1 MLPDLERKILR
12 ILYNYESQHHKMP
25 TMHGLEIMTGRKSLQ
40 IRNALLRLEL
50 ERYIEWEDKSRLE
63 TIKIVEGW
71 ERNPEAHSRTS
82 PKVSARYWTDY

>member
-12 ILYNYESQHHKMP
+12 VLYNYASQHHRIP
-25 TMHGLEIMTGRKSLQ
+25 TMQALEIMAGRKSQQ
-40 IRNALLRLEL
+40 IKRALLMLEK